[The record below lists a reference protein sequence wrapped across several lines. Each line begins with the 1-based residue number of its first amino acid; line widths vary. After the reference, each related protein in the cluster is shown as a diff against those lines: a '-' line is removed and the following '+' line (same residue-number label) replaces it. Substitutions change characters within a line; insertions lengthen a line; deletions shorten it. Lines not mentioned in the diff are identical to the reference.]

1 MKITENKLRQI
12 IRRVISES
20 SGDVMGDAQR
30 VVISLSRHPVISQ
43 LLSSGAMSMMINN
56 TMVYELIRDEVES
69 QCGIHGE
76 DHCIAVQDMVRT
88 LLLQS

>member
-30 VVISLSRHPVISQ
+30 VFISLSSHPVIKE
-43 LLSSGAMSMMINN
+43 LLNTGHMSMMVNN
-56 TMVYELIRDEVES
+56 TMVYELIRSEVES

-76 DHCIAVQDMVRT
+76 DHCIAVQDMVKT